1 MDTSA
6 EAVQATHIISK
17 PLIVASVQAVSA
29 VDTDR
34 QTTTTIITMVAAVI
48 MAVVLPQSELP
59 L

>member
-6 EAVQATHIISK
+6 KAVQATHIISK
-17 PLIVASVQAVSA
+17 PLIVASVQAVAA

-34 QTTTTIITMVAAVI
+34 QTTTIITMVAAVI

>member
-6 EAVQATHIISK
+6 KAVQATLIISK
-17 PLIVASVQAVSA
+17 PLIVASVQAVAA

-34 QTTTTIITMVAAVI
+34 QTTTIIITMVAVI
-48 MAVVLPQSELP
+48 AAVLPQSELP

>member
-1 MDTSA
+1 MATSA
-6 EAVQATHIISK
+6 KAAPAMHTTSK
-17 PLIVASVQAVSA
+17 PSIAALAPVPAVA

-34 QTTTTIITMVAAVI
+34 QTTTIITMVAAVI

>member
-34 QTTTTIITMVAAVI
+34 QTTTIITMVAAVI